1 MFISVQQIIYM
12 ICMYNDSIII
22 YVYKYTYD
30 IELKIIHLWKKP
42 MCLIWSFCQYKKS
55 YQIQVKFHLWFHKVK
70 DTLKFQ
76 NDKSIF
82 EISLGINHVYEWLN
96 ERLKLDSQKN
106 ET

>member
-1 MFISVQQIIYM
+1 MYINIHKILNLRLYIYGKSP
-12 ICMYNDSIII
+12 C
-22 YVYKYTYD
+22 VLYD
-30 IELKIIHLWKKP
+30 LFVNTKN
-42 MCLIWSFCQYKKS
+42 LID
-55 YQIQVKFHLWFHKVK
+55 QIQVKFHLWFHKVK